1 MYIQYVMFLYRFGCL
16 GWLSY
21 TENAHGDGYDKV
33 GTGYLLVW
41 SSFIY
46 STVYV

>member
-1 MYIQYVMFLYRFGCL
+1 MTYIHFFRLGCL

-33 GTGYLLVW
+33 GESYHLE
-41 SSFIY
+41 
-46 STVYV
+46 